1 MPRLRS
7 MGSCPCKQPGRSITR
22 FHSNPAGK
30 CLAGRSA
37 LLHHLPIARA
47 IGCALRLA
55 AHPGQTLVQLQKDF
69 EQVLRGRAAVFAE
82 QIRSCHA
89 PNLPAPPQQALQ
101 ARQRT
106 KATPLMPGNPLGAV
120 SAPEGLWS
128 GEHNPPWRRYP
139 VLSYGLVVFA
149 VLGTSAPFTWQ
160 ARIASSTPLSSA

>member
-1 MPRLRS
+1 
-7 MGSCPCKQPGRSITR
+7 
-22 FHSNPAGK
+22 
-30 CLAGRSA
+30 
-37 LLHHLPIARA
+37 LPS
-47 IGCALRLA
+47 
-55 AHPGQTLVQLQKDF
+55 V
-69 EQVLRGRAAVFAE
+69 RGRAAVFAE

-106 KATPLMPGNPLGAV
+106 KATPLMPRAPTGAA

-149 VLGTSAPFTWQ
+149 LLGTSAPFALQ
-160 ARIASSTPLSSA
+160 ARIASSTPLFISVMHALQIWLSPSSLLKPKGACRGPELFFCLLLNFFINT